1 MVFQFQKRII
11 ISHGVGPGNDI
22 SSDNRDRESEKN
34 IFIKKRLSERIL
46 TNQRRAYFESELRL
60 HCLTL
65 IEKRKN
71 RLDTSKKI

>member
-1 MVFQFQKRII
+1 MVFISKEKY
-11 ISHGVGPGNDI
+11 ISHGVGRPGNDI
-22 SSDNRDRESEKN
+22 FSDNRDRESEKN